1 MHRIGYSTMTIVRP
15 EFCFGGHYSG
25 FAASNRTETAVPS
38 PIGRNATCQML
49 GCRHRG
55 FDWQGRLRVGS
66 ELSGRGAVCAAAP

>member
-49 GCRHRG
+49 RALVRPSTVAMPPRSIRAIAFG
-55 FDWQGRLRVGS
+55 V
-66 ELSGRGAVCAAAP
+66 A